1 MSSFK
6 QKLKYLLSDSF
17 SFKHPLN
24 TEQKFGQIILKTY
37 RKIKLDNSRQSILL
51 STYKNNSSKNIKTKV
66 KNKLLHE
73 IINSSQNKNIN
84 PTKNIENMIQTLSL
98 IKYQNSRNYK
108 KKDLPGNICKNLN
121 DTSKINQKIWRNIDY
136 FKNENSLSNHTY
148 KICNRPKSS
157 FNNKNIK
164 SSNKIIYNLKQVQI
178 KKLNNSIKN
187 KEYELFNGNSKDNL
201 NDENINIIEYFNRIK
216 EKQKINHFDYSR
228 NNNQNLFKIK
238 HYNYK

>member
-6 QKLKYLLSDSF
+6 QKLKYLLNDSF
-17 SFKHPLN
+17 SFKYPLN
-24 TEQKFGQIILKTY
+24 PEQKFGQIILKTY

-51 STYKNNSSKNIKTKV
+51 STYKNNSSKSIKKNL
-66 KNKLLHE
+66 KNKLLNE

-98 IKYQNSRNYK
+98 IKYQNLKNYK
-108 KKDLPGNICKNLN
+108 KKVLPGNMSKNLN

-148 KICNRPKSS
+148 KVCNRPKSS

-164 SSNKIIYNLKQVQI
+164 NSNKNIYNFKQVKN
-178 KKLNNSIKN
+178 KKLNKSIKN
-187 KEYELFNGNSKDNL
+187 KEYELFYGNNIENL
-201 NDENINIIEYFNRIK
+201 NDENINIIE
-216 EKQKINHFDYSR
+216 
-228 NNNQNLFKIK
+228 
-238 HYNYK
+238 